1 MTESESRYIHGVD
14 PEEQRRLSMLNARM
28 NDASLTAI
36 GVRTGEH
43 VLDFGCGLAQLTR
56 AMARA
61 AGPGIRAVGID
72 RSVEQ
77 IAEALRQAREAG
89 EEALV
94 ELRRGDA
101 FAPPL
106 RDDEWGSFDL
116 AHTRFL
122 LEHVPDPLAVV
133 RAMGRAVKPGGRV
146 VLEDEDHDILRLWP
160 EPPFVRAMWEAYV
173 RSYERLGNDPYVG
186 RKLVSLLH
194 QAGLIPVRNTW
205 VFFGG
210 CSGSPDFEGVVE
222 NMASIME
229 GAREQILAV
238 GSLDE
243 RAFRAAVD
251 SLRLWKKRPDA
262 GLWFGIALAEGVR
275 QA

>member
-1 MTESESRYIHGVD
+1 MTESQSRYIHGVD
-14 PEEQRRLSMLNARM
+14 PEEQRRLSLLNARM
-28 NDASLTAI
+28 NDSSLKAI
-36 GVRTGEH
+36 GVRAGEH
-43 VLDFGCGLAQLTR
+43 VLDFGCGLGQLTR

-61 AGPGIRAVGID
+61 AGPGSRAVGID
-72 RSVEQ
+72 RSEEQ
-77 IAEALRQAREAG
+77 LAEGRRQAREAG
-89 EEALV
+89 EETLI

-122 LEHVPDPLAVV
+122 LEHLPDPLAAV

-160 EPPFVRAMWEAYV
+160 EPPYVRAVWETYV
-173 RSYERLGNDPYVG
+173 KSYEKLGNDPYVG

-194 QAGLIPVRNTW
+194 QAGLAPIRNTW
-205 VFFGG
+205 IFFGG

-222 NMASIME
+222 NLATILE
-229 GAREQILAV
+229 GASEQILAV
-238 GSLDE
+238 GSLDD
-243 RAFRAAVD
+243 RAILAAVD
-251 SLRLWKKRPDA
+251 SLHAWKKRPDA
-262 GLWFGIALAEGVR
+262 GLWFGIALAEGIR
-275 QA
+275 RA